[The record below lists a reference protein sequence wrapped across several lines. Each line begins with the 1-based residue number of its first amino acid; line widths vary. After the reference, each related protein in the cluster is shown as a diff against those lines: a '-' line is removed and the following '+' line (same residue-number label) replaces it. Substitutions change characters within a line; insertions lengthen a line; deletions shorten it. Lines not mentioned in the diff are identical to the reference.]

1 MIVPH
6 LCYSKTFLTIYTFP
20 LACRQQLAWMAD
32 FVESEDNNL
41 SAILH
46 NFSAAQH
53 GKGPADFEAGAKFSL
68 MYQSHISNVFC
79 LVLNCAAFHIFF
91 VTQAKLKQRQQLR
104 QLMGTN

>member
-1 MIVPH
+1 
-6 LCYSKTFLTIYTFP
+6 
-20 LACRQQLAWMAD
+20 MAD

-68 MYQSHISNVFC
+68 MYQSHISNVC
-79 LVLNCAAFHIFF
+79 LVLNCAAFPIFF